1 MIYQI
6 LNAQGAVINTIR
18 ADLAFVEAVY
28 PGRFVEV
35 GPDPELPRSRS
46 LTLKQFWQR
55 FTVAEREALMGLI
68 ATGTQG
74 QKNKLNAFRDY
85 VQTGMNVELDED
97 YIIASV
103 TLMETA
109 GILGAGRAVV
119 ILT

>member
-1 MIYQI
+1 MSLITRQVGS
-6 LNAQGAVINTIR
+6 ATIQEMPEAAPVVSR
-18 ADLAFVEAVY
+18 A
-28 PGRFVEV
+28 
-35 GPDPELPRSRS
+35 

-55 FTVAEREALMGLI
+55 FTIAERESLMGLI

-85 VQTGMNVELDED
+85 VQTGGNVELDDD

-109 GILGAGRAVV
+109 GILSAGRAVV
-119 ILT
+119 VLT